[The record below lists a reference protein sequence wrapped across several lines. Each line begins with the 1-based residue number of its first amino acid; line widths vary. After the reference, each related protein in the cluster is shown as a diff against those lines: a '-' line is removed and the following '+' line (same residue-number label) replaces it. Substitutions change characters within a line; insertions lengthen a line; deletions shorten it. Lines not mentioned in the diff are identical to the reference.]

1 MHLEGGGAWFFGCW
15 LDLLIEQAW
24 LRVLAVVNLRSSE
37 ASWSSCREVC
47 CGRKVG
53 DRALGDVPVV
63 RQAVACVAGWT
74 GSANEPIAVRTRP
87 KTLLQV
93 SRTGEGDRKRADDG
107 HGQRAERA
115 TDDGS
120 GHDMIFFCALIWCR
134 NPILTFSGELAA
146 NFEFSTIERRPRRR
160 PREPSAGERVWSAT
174 FINPDTRTPTLAP

>member
-74 GSANEPIAVRTRP
+74 GSANEPICSVRAP
-87 KTLLQV
+87 KCHCRCRERSREIANALMMVTDSEQSGLLM
-93 SRTGEGDRKRADDG
+93 
-107 HGQRAERA
+107 
-115 TDDGS
+115 
-120 GHDMIFFCALIWCR
+120 MIPGMA
-134 NPILTFSGELAA
+134 
-146 NFEFSTIERRPRRR
+146 
-160 PREPSAGERVWSAT
+160 
-174 FINPDTRTPTLAP
+174 